1 MTAVILAFPRKDG
14 CSNNYSSTTAAS
26 PAPRLPSFP
35 MMVGLAIFA
44 FLFCAAPASA
54 QHSSAPPDHSPG
66 ASFDRFLS
74 ASSPACVPVAEI
86 EAAAVAFTPLND
98 SASAFIAGFYVAIP
112 PMSKDLPAGRRGE
125 LARDASGQTLAFI
138 TDGAQSCARF
148 LAPPFLLKMIEQEQ
162 LGVASHAGEG
172 L

>member
-1 MTAVILAFPRKDG
+1 MSAVLIAFPTGATLTPAPR
-14 CSNNYSSTTAAS
+14 

-44 FLFCAAPASA
+44 FLFCAAPAAA
-54 QHSSAPPDHSPG
+54 QHSSA
-66 ASFDRFLS
+66 FDRFLS
-74 ASSPACVPVAEI
+74 AASPSCVPVAEI
-86 EAAAVAFTPLND
+86 EAVSVAFTPLND
-98 SASAFIAGFYVAIP
+98 VASAFVAAFYIAIP
-112 PMSKDLPAGRRGE
+112 PISKELPPGRRGE

-138 TDGAQSCARF
+138 TDGSQTCARF
-148 LAPPFLLKMIEQEQ
+148 LAPPFLLKIIEQEQ